1 MNANRKIPA
10 TMVTQHPDHA
20 NKPYW
25 HDKAFLTTHDEA
37 EEAYRSFSEL
47 GATEY
52 KWDWEGKLVDESVVE
67 RLYGKYY
74 DYFKK
79 NPLGQKKFLTF
90 RLPNPRIEN
99 EFRVGRAFINM
110 ATAASVA
117 KHFGFEVPPLFEV
130 ILPMTENAEEM
141 IALQE
146 AYVEIHALQHPL
158 WRLDGF
164 LTNLRVMPL
173 FESVQSIINS
183 DQILA
188 KYLKLHRQQF
198 HKQPPY
204 MRPYVARSDPALN
217 SGMLPTILAIKIAFS
232 KYKVLA
238 EKEGI
243 PLYPAIGS
251 GSLPFRGG
259 LNPDSVEDFMEEY
272 KGVRTTTIQSA
283 FRFDYPFESVKS
295 AIALL
300 EETLPQH
307 EAVTISKKEEEQLL
321 PIIAEGEKYYKMVI
335 KGIAPLVNQVAAHIP
350 PRRERFQHVGLF
362 GYSRGEDEVKL
373 PRAIGFTCAM
383 YSVGVPPEFIGTGR
397 AIAFAEKNETLPL
410 LELHYR
416 NIKKDLLN
424 AGKFLNKNNLKKL
437 AASDPVWKEILENVG
452 IIEKYLG
459 VQFEPESAVEKTH
472 FKLTEQILSGIN
484 SDQPVTEYINESAML
499 RKSMG

>member
-1 MNANRKIPA
+1 
-10 TMVTQHPDHA
+10 MVTQHPDHA
-20 NKPYW
+20 QKPHW
-25 HDKAFLTTHDEA
+25 HDTAFLTTHDEA

-67 RLYGKYY
+67 RLYGKYF
-74 DYFKK
+74 DFFSK
-79 NPLGQKKFLTF
+79 NPLGEKTFLTF
-90 RLPNPRIEN
+90 RLPNPRIQN

-110 ATAASVA
+110 ATAAAVA
-117 KHFGFEVPPLFEV
+117 KHFGFKVPPLFEV

-146 AYVEIHALQHPL
+146 AFVEIHALKHPL

-173 FESVQSIINS
+173 FESVESIINS
-183 DQILA
+183 DKILA
-188 KYLKLHRQQF
+188 KYLDLHRREF

-232 KYKVLA
+232 RYKELSK
-238 EKEGI
+238 KEGI
-243 PLYPAIGS
+243 PLHPAIGS

-259 LNPDSVEDFMEEY
+259 LNPDTVEDFMAEY
-272 KGVRTTTIQSA
+272 RGVRTTTIQSA
-283 FRFDYPFESVKS
+283 FRFDYSEDAVKK

-300 EETLPQH
+300 ESELKKH
-307 EAVTISKKEEEQLL
+307 EAVSLNKEEEEQLL
-321 PIIAEGEKYYKMVI
+321 QIIAEGERHYKKVI
-335 KGIAPLVNQVAAHIP
+335 SGIAPLVNTVAANIP

-362 GYSRGEDEVKL
+362 GYSRGDGEVKL

-383 YSVGVPPEFIGTGR
+383 YSAGVPPEFIGTGR
-397 AIAFAEKNETLPL
+397 AIAFAKKHDLLPL
-410 LELHYR
+410 LEMHYR
-416 NIKKDLLN
+416 NIRKDLTN
-424 AGKFLNKNNLKKL
+424 AGRFLNKNNLKKL
-437 AASDPVWKEILENVG
+437 AQSQKVWQEILENVE

-459 VQFEPESAVEKTH
+459 IQFEPKDAVEKTH
-472 FKLTEQILSGIN
+472 YKLTDSILTGVENKQI
-484 SDQPVTEYINESAML
+484 VTEYVSESALL